1 MLKPADDVPPGGG
14 DRSLGELA
22 TQLVDDAKAYARAEF
37 DFAKAVAAEKSKGL
51 AVAGILF
58 ALAWL
63 LAIGA
68 VSALFVAVFVSLA
81 YLMPTWL
88 AGLLTFFIVSAVA
101 GGIGWLGWQK
111 LQDSL

>member
-1 MLKPADDVPPGGG
+1 MASHDSPKQSVYMAL
-14 DRSLGELA
+14 LA
-22 TQLVDDAKAYARAEF
+22 NSVIAV
-37 DFAKAVAAEKSKGL
+37 AKAVAAEKSKGL

-68 VSALFVAVFVSLA
+68 VSALCVAVFVSLA

-111 LQDSL
+111 LRDSL

>member
-68 VSALFVAVFVSLA
+68 VSALCVAVFVSLA

>member
-1 MLKPADDVPPGGG
+1 MLKPADDLPPRRG

-22 TQLVDDAKAYARAEF
+22 TQLVEDAKAYARAEF
-37 DFAKAVAAEKSKGL
+37 DFAKAVAADKSKGL
-51 AVAGILF
+51 AVAGVLF

-68 VSALFVAVFVSLA
+68 ISALCVAVFVSLA

-88 AGLLTFFIVSAVA
+88 AGLLTFFIVSALA
-101 GGIGWLGWQK
+101 GLVGWLGWQK

>member
-1 MLKPADDVPPGGG
+1 MLKPAEDVPPGGS

-37 DFAKAVAAEKSKGL
+37 DFAKAVAADKTKGL
-51 AVAGILF
+51 ALAGILF
-58 ALAWL
+58 GVALL

-68 VSALFVAVFVSLA
+68 ISALCVAIFVSLA

-101 GGIGWLGWQK
+101 GAIGWLGWQK
-111 LQDSL
+111 LQDAL

>member
-1 MLKPADDVPPGGG
+1 MLKPANEVPPGGG

-37 DFAKAVAAEKSKGL
+37 DFAKAVAADKSKGL
-51 AVAGILF
+51 AVAGIF
-58 ALAWL
+58 FGVALL

-68 VSALFVAVFVSLA
+68 VSALCVAVFVSLA

-88 AGLLTFFIVSAVA
+88 AGLLTFFIVSVLA
-101 GGIGWLGWQK
+101 GIAGWLGWQK

>member
-1 MLKPADDVPPGGG
+1 MLKPAEDVPPRGS

-22 TQLVDDAKAYARAEF
+22 TQLVDDAKAYARAEV
-37 DFAKAVAAEKSKGL
+37 DLIKAIAVDKTKSF

-58 ALAWL
+58 TAALI

-68 VSALFVAVFVSLA
+68 MSALCVAIFVSLA
-81 YLMPTWL
+81 YLMPAWA

-101 GGIGWLGWQK
+101 GVVGWFGWQK
-111 LQDSL
+111 LQDGL

>member
-1 MLKPADDVPPGGG
+1 MLKPADDLPPRKG

-22 TQLVDDAKAYARAEF
+22 TQLIEDAKAYARAEF
-37 DFAKAVAAEKSKGL
+37 DFAKAVAADKSKGL
-51 AVAGILF
+51 AVAAIFF

-68 VSALFVAVFVSLA
+68 ISALCVALFVSLA

-101 GGIGWLGWQK
+101 GLVGWLGWQK